1 MDYLAV
7 GHVTEDLWPDGKTPG
22 GPVMYASRTA
32 LAWLEHVG
40 VLTAAG
46 QNFDTA
52 AAFPG
57 VDVRLIPAPST
68 TQFRNIY
75 VNGGRR
81 QIVWPCPVRITAGHL
96 TDELLGSRIIHLAP
110 VCNEVDA
117 GVIARIPAGAFVGVT
132 PQGWLRRWDEQG
144 AVYAAGWEDAGV
156 ILPRANA
163 TVLSIDDVA
172 GDWDIVRNWAS
183 QTSIL
188 VATQAAEGCMLFLN
202 GAPIHVPAPPVA
214 QVEPTG
220 AGDIFAAALFIAL
233 QQGCEPA
240 RACAIANCIA
250 AHSVTFPH
258 GQGFPTRQDAE
269 RCAQAV
275 V

>member
-1 MDYLAV
+1 MNYLAI

-32 LAWLEHVG
+32 RSWLDHVA

-46 QNFDTA
+46 PAFDHC

-57 VDVRLIPAPST
+57 VDVRRIDAPST

-75 VNGGRR
+75 TNGGRR
-81 QIVWPCPVRITAGHL
+81 QIVWPCPVRISGEHL
-96 TDELLGSRIIHLAP
+96 TDEMLGSPIVHLAP

-117 GVIARIPAGAFVGVT
+117 SVVSRIRPGTFVGVT
-132 PQGWLRRWDEQG
+132 PQGWLRRWDAQG
-144 AVYAAGWEDAGV
+144 AVYAAEWTDAGV

-172 GDWDIVRNWAS
+172 GDWDVVSHWAS
-183 QTSIL
+183 QTAIL
-188 VATQAAEGCMLFLN
+188 VATQAAEGCRLFVD
-202 GAPIHVPAPPVA
+202 GKPMHVPAPQVL

-220 AGDIFAAALFIAL
+220 AGDIFAATLFIAL
-233 QQGCEPA
+233 WQGHDPV
-240 RACAIANCIA
+240 RACQIANCIA
-250 AHSVTFPH
+250 ANSVTFPH
-258 GQGFPTRQDAE
+258 GQGFPTRQDAD
-269 RCAQAV
+269 RCSDAV
-275 V
+275 R

>member
-1 MDYLAV
+1 MDYLAI

-32 LAWLEHVG
+32 LAWLDHVG

-46 QNFDTA
+46 DNFDSAT
-52 AAFPG
+52 AFPG

-75 VNGGRR
+75 MNGGRR

-96 TDELLGSRIIHLAP
+96 TDEMLGSRIIHLAP

-117 GVIARIPAGAFVGVT
+117 GIVSRIPAGAFVGVT

-156 ILPRANA
+156 ILPRASA
-163 TVLSIDDVA
+163 TVFSIDDVA
-172 GDWDIVRNWAS
+172 GDWDIVRDWAS

-188 VATQAAEGCMLFLN
+188 VVTQAAEGCTLFLN
-202 GAPIHVPAPPVA
+202 GAPIHVPAPQVA

-220 AGDIFAAALFIAL
+220 AGDIFAASLFIAL
-233 QQGCEPA
+233 QQGCEPV

-250 AHSVTFPH
+250 ANSVTFPR

-269 RCAQAV
+269 RCEQAV

>member
-7 GHVTEDLWPDGKTPG
+7 GHVTEDVWPDGKTPG

-32 LAWLEHVG
+32 LAWLDHVA
-40 VLTAAG
+40 VLTAAADT
-46 QNFDTA
+46 FDSA

-75 VNGGRR
+75 TAGGRR
-81 QIVWPCPVRITAGHL
+81 QIVRPCPVRITAAHL
-96 TDELLGSRIIHLAP
+96 TDDLLSSRIIHLAP

-117 GVIARIPAGAFVGVT
+117 DIVARIPAGVFVGVT

-144 AVYAAGWEDAGV
+144 VVRAAGWEAAGA
-156 ILPRANA
+156 ILPRASA
-163 TVLSIDDVA
+163 TVFSIDDVA
-172 GDWDIVRNWAS
+172 GDWNIARAWAA

-188 VATQAAEGCMLFLN
+188 VVTQAAEGCTLFVD
-202 GAPIHVPAPPVA
+202 GSPIHVPAPRVA
-214 QVEPTG
+214 QVDPTG
-220 AGDIFAAALFIAL
+220 AGDIFAAALFITL
-233 QQGCEPA
+233 RQGCEPA

-250 AHSVTFPH
+250 AGSVAFPH
-258 GQGFPTRQDAE
+258 GQGFPTRQDAR
-269 RCAQAV
+269 RCAGAV

>member
-1 MDYLAV
+1 
-7 GHVTEDLWPDGKTPG
+7 
-22 GPVMYASRTA
+22 MYASRTA
-32 LAWLEHVG
+32 LAWLDHVA

-46 QNFDTA
+46 DNFDSA

-57 VDVRLIPAPST
+57 VDVRRIPAPST

-75 VNGGRR
+75 ANGGRR
-81 QIVWPCPVRITAGHL
+81 QIVWPCPVRIGARHL

-110 VCNEVDA
+110 VCNEVEADMLS
-117 GVIARIPAGAFVGVT
+117 RIPPAAFVGVT

-144 AVYAAGWEDAGV
+144 TVYAAGWEDAGI

-163 TVLSIDDVA
+163 IVLSIDDVA
-172 GDWDIVRNWAS
+172 GDWRLVRNWAS

-220 AGDIFAAALFIAL
+220 AGDIFAAALFITL

-250 AHSVTFPH
+250 ANSVTFPH
-258 GQGFPTRQDAE
+258 GQGFPTRQDAQ
-269 RCAQAV
+269 RCAAAV
-275 V
+275 I